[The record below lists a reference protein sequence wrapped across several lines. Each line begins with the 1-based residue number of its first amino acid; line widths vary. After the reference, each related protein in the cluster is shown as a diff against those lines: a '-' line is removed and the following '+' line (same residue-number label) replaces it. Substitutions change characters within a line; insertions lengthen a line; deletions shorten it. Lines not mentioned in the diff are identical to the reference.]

1 MLKSFYKNILF
12 KYPYIFL
19 LFLVIL
25 LGFLGVES
33 RNLQIDASSST
44 LLLENDK
51 DLLYTQKMAKRYKS
65 LDMLVVAYTPKQD
78 LFAPKTIKT
87 IQALTKDF
95 LKLKQVQGVTSIL
108 NVPLLQSPI
117 MPISKLVENVPT
129 LLWAST
135 DKTLAKKEFLTSPIY
150 KNNLVSSDF
159 KTTAIVLQIKQDTK
173 LQALQE
179 NLKSLKKDSPES
191 LHVKQEIKTYRDLQ
205 REQNHL
211 FIQNVRSIIAKY
223 NKGDMFL
230 GGVNMIADDI
240 ITYIKNDLST
250 YGTALLALLI
260 LVLWIVFKEPRWV
273 FIPVVICLSS
283 IIATTGLLGFFGWEV
298 TVISSNFI
306 SLQLIITIS
315 IVLHLIVRYREV
327 ALQNPKNT
335 QKELVLET
343 MLSKASPS
351 FFAILTT
358 IVGFAS
364 LGLSN
369 ILPVMTLGWMMS
381 SGIFISLIIAFLLFP
396 IILIKLP
403 KTTPKTSFEKSF
415 SLTNFFAKIVE
426 KRGNTILIAAAI
438 LTLFSLSGA
447 SFLKVENSFINYFK
461 SSTQIYQG
469 MDVIDN
475 KLGGT
480 TPLDVIVDFKEDK
493 IKINT
498 PSKNDSFM
506 DEFDDEFD
514 TPSANAKDEAQYWFT
529 NYKLKKIEQVHDYL
543 NSLPQI
549 GNVQSLA
556 TILKIG
562 RTLNKGKDL
571 DNFQLALLYNKIPQK
586 YKAVLLDP
594 YLSIQNDEVRFSTRI
609 IDSNPNLRRDAL
621 IKKIKYDL
629 AKILPTKEANFHLS
643 NLMILHNNMLQSL
656 FESQIVTLGFVLIAL
671 FLTFILIFKSFK
683 IASIAIITNFI
694 PIGIIFG
701 FMGWFHIPL
710 DIMTITIA
718 AISLGIGVDDT
729 IHYIHRYKEEIKKDN
744 NPLAAVYRSHN
755 SIGYAMYYTSFAVI
769 LGFSILMFSNFIP
782 TIYFGLLTVLVM
794 FTALLSALLLLPKL
808 FIMYK
813 IK

>member
-1 MLKSFYKNILF
+1 MLKSFYQNILF

-19 LFLVIL
+19 LFLVVL
-25 LGFLGVES
+25 LGFLAVQS

-65 LDMLVVAYTPKQD
+65 LDMLVIAYTPKQK
-78 LFAPKTIKT
+78 LFAPKTIQT

-95 LKLKQVQGVTSIL
+95 LQLKQIQGVTSIL

-129 LLWAST
+129 LLSAST

-150 KNNLVSSDF
+150 KNNLVSNDF

-173 LQALQE
+173 LQALE
-179 NLKSLKKDSPES
+179 DKIKTLKKSSPEY
-191 LHVKQEIKTYRDLQ
+191 LHVKQKIKEYRDFK
-205 REQNHL
+205 REENHL
-211 FIQNVRSIIAKY
+211 FIKDVRNIIAKY
-223 NKGDMFL
+223 NKNDMFL

-250 YGTALLALLI
+250 YGTALLALLMLI
-260 LVLWIVFKEPRWV
+260 LWIVFKEPRWV
-273 FIPVVICLSS
+273 FIPVIICISS

-327 ALQNPKNT
+327 ALENSHAT

-351 FFAILTT
+351 FFAIVTT

-403 KTTPKTSFEKSF
+403 KTTPKTSFEKAF
-415 SLTNFFAKIVE
+415 SLTNFFARMVE
-426 KRGNTILIAAAI
+426 KRGNTILITAVI
-438 LTLFSLSGA
+438 LTIFSFSGA
-447 SFLKVENSFINYFK
+447 YFLKVENSFINYFK

-469 MDVIDN
+469 MDIIDN

-480 TPLDVIVDFKEDK
+480 TPLDVIVDFKENK
-493 IKINT
+493 IKLNT
-498 PSKNDSFM
+498 PSKNDAFL

-514 TPSANAKDEAQYWFT
+514 DPSTNAKDEAQYWFT
-529 NYKLKKIEQVHDYL
+529 AYKLKKIEQIHDYL

-562 RTLNKGKDL
+562 RTLNNGKDL
-571 DNFQLALLYNKIPQK
+571 DNFQLALLYNKIPKK
-586 YKAVLLDP
+586 YKSILLNP
-594 YLSIQNDEVRFSTRI
+594 YLSIKNDEVRFSTRI

-621 IKKIKYDL
+621 IKKIRHDL
-629 AKILPTKEANFHLS
+629 GKIIPPKEAQYHLS
-643 NLMILHNNMLQSL
+643 NLMILYNNMLQSL

-671 FLTFILIFKSFK
+671 FFTFILIFKSLK
-683 IASIAIITNFI
+683 IATIAIITNFI

-729 IHYIHRYKEEIKKDN
+729 IHYIHRYKEEIKKDA

-755 SIGYAMYYTSFAVI
+755 SIGYAMYYTSFAII

>member
-135 DKTLAKKEFLTSPIY
+135 DKALAKKEFLTSPIY

-643 NLMILHNNMLQSL
+643 NLMILYNNMLQSL

-683 IASIAIITNFI
+683 IATIAIITNFI

>member
-95 LKLKQVQGVTSIL
+95 FKLKQVQGVTSIL

-135 DKTLAKKEFLTSPIY
+135 DKALAKKEFLTSPIY

-683 IASIAIITNFI
+683 IATIAIITNFI

>member
-95 LKLKQVQGVTSIL
+95 FKLKQVQGVTSIL

-135 DKTLAKKEFLTSPIY
+135 DKALAKKEFLTSPIY

-643 NLMILHNNMLQSL
+643 NLMILYNNMLQSL

-683 IASIAIITNFI
+683 IATIAIITNFI

>member
-1 MLKSFYKNILF
+1 MLKSFYQNILF

-19 LFLVIL
+19 LFLVVL
-25 LGFLGVES
+25 LGFLAVQS

-65 LDMLVVAYTPKQD
+65 LDMLVIAYTPKQK
-78 LFAPKTIKT
+78 LFAPKTIQT

-95 LKLKQVQGVTSIL
+95 LQLKQIQGVTSIL

-129 LLWAST
+129 LLSAST

-150 KNNLVSSDF
+150 KNNLVSNDF

-173 LQALQE
+173 LQALE
-179 NLKSLKKDSPES
+179 DKIKTLKKGSPEY
-191 LHVKQEIKTYRDLQ
+191 LHVKQKIKEYRDFK
-205 REQNHL
+205 REENHL
-211 FIQNVRSIIAKY
+211 FIKDVRNIIAKY
-223 NKGDMFL
+223 NQNDMFL

-250 YGTALLALLI
+250 YGTALLALLMLI
-260 LVLWIVFKEPRWV
+260 LWIVFKEPRWV
-273 FIPVVICLSS
+273 FIPVIICISS

-327 ALQNPKNT
+327 ALENSHAT

-351 FFAILTT
+351 FFAIVTT

-403 KTTPKTSFEKSF
+403 KTTPKTSFEKAF
-415 SLTNFFAKIVE
+415 SLTNFFARMVE
-426 KRGNTILIAAAI
+426 KRGNTILITAVI
-438 LTLFSLSGA
+438 LTIFSFSGA
-447 SFLKVENSFINYFK
+447 YFLKVENSFINYFK

-469 MDVIDN
+469 MDIIDN

-480 TPLDVIVDFKEDK
+480 TPLDVIVDFKENK
-493 IKINT
+493 IKLNT
-498 PSKNDSFM
+498 PSKNDAFL

-514 TPSANAKDEAQYWFT
+514 DPSTNAKDEAQYWFT
-529 NYKLKKIEQVHDYL
+529 AYKLKKIEQIHDYL

-562 RTLNKGKDL
+562 RTLNNGKDL
-571 DNFQLALLYNKIPQK
+571 DNFQLALLYNKIPKK
-586 YKAVLLDP
+586 YKSVLLNP
-594 YLSIQNDEVRFSTRI
+594 YLSIKNDEVRFSTRI

-621 IKKIKYDL
+621 IKKIRHDL
-629 AKILPTKEANFHLS
+629 GKIIPPKEAQYHLS
-643 NLMILHNNMLQSL
+643 NLMILYNNMLQSL

-671 FLTFILIFKSFK
+671 FFTFILIFKSLK
-683 IASIAIITNFI
+683 IATIAIITNFI

-729 IHYIHRYKEEIKKDN
+729 IHYIHRYKEEIKKDA

-755 SIGYAMYYTSFAVI
+755 SIGYAMYYTSFAII